1 MADEAGVQQLGI
13 AVGLKELLANSGFTT
28 ARSIIKYS
36 PGEISKLLGIEVH
49 VAKIIIDE
57 AQKLIKAQEKEK

>member
-28 ARSIIKYS
+28 ASSITKYS

-57 AQKLIKAQEKEK
+57 AQKLVDRQKKDE

>member
-13 AVGLKELLANSGFTT
+13 AEGLKDLLTNSGFTT

-36 PGEISKLLGIEVH
+36 PGEISKQLGIEVH
-49 VAKIIIDE
+49 VAKIIVHE
-57 AQKLIKAQEKEK
+57 ALKLVNSPKKEQ

>member
-36 PGEISKLLGIEVH
+36 PAEISKLLGIEVH

-57 AQKLIKAQEKEK
+57 AQKLINAQDKEK

>member
-28 ARSIIKYS
+28 ARSIIRYS

-49 VAKIIIDE
+49 VGKIIIDE
-57 AQKLIKAQEKEK
+57 AQRLVNTQEKEK

>member
-1 MADEAGVQQLGI
+1 MADEAGVQELGI
-13 AVGLKELLANSGFTT
+13 AVGLKELLTNSGFTS
-28 ARSIIKYS
+28 AKSIIKYS

-57 AQKLIKAQEKEK
+57 ALKLVNTQKKEE

>member
-13 AVGLKELLANSGFTT
+13 AVGLKELLAKSGFTT
-28 ARSIIKYS
+28 ARSIIRYS

-49 VAKIIIDE
+49 VGKIIIDE
-57 AQKLIKAQEKEK
+57 AQKLINTQEKEK

>member
-28 ARSIIKYS
+28 ARSIIRYS

-57 AQKLIKAQEKEK
+57 AQKLINTQEKEK

>member
-57 AQKLIKAQEKEK
+57 AQKLINAQEKEK

>member
-13 AVGLKELLANSGFTT
+13 AVGLKELLTNSGFTT
-28 ARSIIKYS
+28 AQSIIKYS
-36 PGEISKLLGIEVH
+36 PAEISKQLGIEVH

-57 AQKLIKAQEKEK
+57 AQKLVDRPKKEQ

>member
-13 AVGLKELLANSGFTT
+13 AVGLKELLTNSGFTT
-28 ARSIIKYS
+28 ARSITKYS
-36 PGEISKLLGIEVH
+36 PAEISKLLGIEVH

-57 AQKLIKAQEKEK
+57 AQKLVDRPKKEE

>member
-28 ARSIIKYS
+28 ARSIIRYS

-49 VAKIIIDE
+49 VGKIIIDE
-57 AQKLIKAQEKEK
+57 AQKLINTQEREK

>member
-13 AVGLKELLANSGFTT
+13 AVGLKNILANSGFTT

-49 VAKIIIDE
+49 VARSLLMKH
-57 AQKLIKAQEKEK
+57 KS